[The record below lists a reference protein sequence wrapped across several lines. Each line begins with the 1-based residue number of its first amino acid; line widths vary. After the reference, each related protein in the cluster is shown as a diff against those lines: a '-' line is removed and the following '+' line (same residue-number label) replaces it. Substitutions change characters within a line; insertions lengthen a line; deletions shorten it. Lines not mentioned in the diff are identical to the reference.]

1 VAVSQTLQLIESN
14 PSVVNNTSQVRIL
27 WQSTQTG
34 ESFNLNKKTAYY
46 WVSING
52 GAETPY
58 EIYPYTLPKK
68 TTATILD
75 KTITV
80 PHKDDGSGTISVR
93 TEMATG
99 ISAGTVRLSKSLNL
113 ATIARASV
121 PTIEKSQ
128 IDLEQI
134 VLGQDQYLYTNR
146 KSSTFVHEVFLKR
159 NDGLWHKS
167 IFQNVGDECNLN
179 SVLFSKPVL
188 ENCTNSNIYN
198 TELLLRTWSSAT
210 EPKYIVGDEIIPIS
224 VLIPFH
230 LAEPSIT
237 MELSPSHSLGSAF
250 NGLYIQNISKV
261 QASITNSFQHG
272 ATLKECILN
281 VGGQSYKSPYL
292 SNLLTAPGNISVV
305 GKVRDSREF
314 VVSKSQTINVIPYS
328 IPSLTN
334 IVCERSDANGVYKDD
349 GTYLHIK
356 CKKVYSPI
364 TVNGTPKNT
373 CSLRYSYYKGETLI
387 AQNIEISSGA
397 DVDAKIPDVVSDTMS
412 SYTIVLTVTDAIGGT
427 QNYHMPIGTAL
438 GTLHLGKDGNKAAFG
453 KYAEE
458 DNLLDNA
465 FDFRTRGDATF
476 DKNLS
481 AKNYSLIT
489 ETITVEGDK
498 DTYYP
503 VHIWTTQHGNDQP
516 VFLGLGK
523 VLGSRSA
530 DWDRN
535 HSNGTSSLSFGWL
548 LRYNGWD
555 GNGFYCRTL
564 YACES
569 YARLLSHIDG
579 LVNAVPGVI
588 LYLRGGGATYD
599 ITCSV
604 PAEISVHLE
613 TTNISSNSSYPTNV
627 SPRTDLG
634 NRGILY
640 ANTGAGD
647 ISIEDGV
654 YNGWN
659 YRKWY
664 NGNFECWKTAQYS
677 ATFNA
682 GSFNTIANIDSAF
695 AFPISFVSKPH
706 LSATSHTQTNWVHS
720 LAQIK
725 YNEQGI
731 TELNLQTTPP
741 GVSTPITGELSVHI
755 IGKWK

>member
-1 VAVSQTLQLIESN
+1 
-14 PSVVNNTSQVRIL
+14 
-27 WQSTQTG
+27 
-34 ESFNLNKKTAYY
+34 
-46 WVSING
+46 
-52 GAETPY
+52 
-58 EIYPYTLPKK
+58 
-68 TTATILD
+68 
-75 KTITV
+75 
-80 PHKDDGSGTISVR
+80 
-93 TEMATG
+93 
-99 ISAGTVRLSKSLNL
+99 
-113 ATIARASV
+113 
-121 PTIEKSQ
+121 
-128 IDLEQI
+128 
-134 VLGQDQYLYTNR
+134 
-146 KSSTFVHEVFLKR
+146 
-159 NDGLWHKS
+159 
-167 IFQNVGDECNLN
+167 
-179 SVLFSKPVL
+179 
-188 ENCTNSNIYN
+188 
-198 TELLLRTWSSAT
+198 
-210 EPKYIVGDEIIPIS
+210 
-224 VLIPFH
+224 
-230 LAEPSIT
+230 
-237 MELSPSHSLGSAF
+237 
-250 NGLYIQNISKV
+250 
-261 QASITNSFQHG
+261 
-272 ATLKECILN
+272 
-281 VGGQSYKSPYL
+281 
-292 SNLLTAPGNISVV
+292 V
-305 GKVRDSREF
+305 GKVTDSREF
-314 VVSKSQTINVIPYS
+314 VVSNSQTINVIPYS

-334 IVCERSDANGVYKDD
+334 IVCERSDANGVYNDD

-373 CSLRYSYYKGETLI
+373 CSLRYSYYKGEALI

-397 DVDAKIPDVVSDTMS
+397 DVDEKIPNVVSDTMS

-438 GTLHLGKDGNKAAFG
+438 GTLHLGKNGNKAAFG

-476 DKNLS
+476 DKKLS
-481 AKNYSLIT
+481 AKSYSLIT
-489 ETITVEGDK
+489 ETITVGGNK

-523 VLGSRSA
+523 VLGSPSA
-530 DWDRN
+530 AWDGN
-535 HSNGTSSLSFGWL
+535 HSNGTSSISFGWL

-564 YACES
+564 YACEN

-604 PAEISVHLE
+604 PAEISVYLE
-613 TTNISSNSSYPTNV
+613 ATNINPNSSYAVNV

-682 GSFNTIANIDSAF
+682 GSFNTIANIGTAF
-695 AFPISFVSKPH
+695 TFPIKFVGKPH
-706 LSATSHTQTNWVHS
+706 LSATSHNQTNWVHS
-720 LAQIK
+720 LGQIK
-725 YNEQGI
+725 YYEEGI

-755 IGKWK
+755 IGRWKN